1 MKVTDLKKLI
11 EKYGEVTFVE
21 ILKELKELGY
31 PCKIVGEVNA

>member
-1 MKVTDLKKLI
+1 MRINELNELI
-11 EKYGEVTFVE
+11 QKYGSVKFVE